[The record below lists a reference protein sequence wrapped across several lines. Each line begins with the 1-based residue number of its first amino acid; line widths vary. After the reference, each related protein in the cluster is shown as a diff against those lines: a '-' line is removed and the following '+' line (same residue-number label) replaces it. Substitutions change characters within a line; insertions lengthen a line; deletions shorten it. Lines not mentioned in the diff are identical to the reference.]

1 MSTPGLAAAVR
12 RFLPEARR
20 QRCTVH
26 LQRNVGARVPHRLRK
41 RVAREVSV
49 IFQTSGL
56 AEAKKLLGEFGAR
69 WKKELPEAVEVLERG
84 FGAATQFYAF
94 PEAHWPRLRTTNSLE
109 RLHGE
114 IKRRIKAAG
123 AFPDRGQRPQGS
135 SRPSHSGP
143 HTSGATGVTSTSHS
157 SRNRR
162 SPKQPSRRRG
172 ASSAFTHKS
181 GLDQCRMG
189 EGLPVCGQG

>member
-1 MSTPGLAAAVR
+1 M
-12 RFLPEARR
+12 
-20 QRCTVH
+20 
-26 LQRNVGARVPHRLRK
+26 
-41 RVAREVSV
+41 

-123 AFPDRGQRPQGS
+123 AFPDRASALRLITAVALRTTHVWGDRRLPRPLTPPETGG
-135 SRPSHSGP
+135 RPSSLAEGEELPPLLHTNRDLTGSIGRGSGV
-143 HTSGATGVTSTSHS
+143 G
-157 SRNRR
+157 R
-162 SPKQPSRRRG
+162 
-172 ASSAFTHKS
+172 
-181 GLDQCRMG
+181 
-189 EGLPVCGQG
+189 

>member
-1 MSTPGLAAAVR
+1 MSTQAWQLRSAASCPRHAVR
-12 RFLPEARR
+12 GVRSI
-20 QRCTVH
+20 CW
-26 LQRNVGARVPHRLRK
+26 RNLGARVPHRLRK

-49 IFQTSGL
+49 IFETSGL

-114 IKRRIKAAG
+114 IKRQDQGRRRLPG
-123 AFPDRGQRPQGS
+123 PGQRPQAHHGRRTQDHTRLGRPALPRPLTPPETGG
-135 SRPSHSGP
+135 RPSSLVEGD
-143 HTSGATGVTSTSHS
+143 
-157 SRNRR
+157 
-162 SPKQPSRRRG
+162 G

-181 GLDQCRMG
+181 GLDRSEQWRT
-189 EGLPVCGQG
+189 

>member
-1 MSTPGLAAAVR
+1 M
-12 RFLPEARR
+12 
-20 QRCTVH
+20 
-26 LQRNVGARVPHRLRK
+26 
-41 RVAREVSV
+41 

-69 WKKELPEAVEVLERG
+69 WNKELPEAVEVLERG

-114 IKRRIKAAG
+114 IKRRIT
-123 AFPDRGQRPQGS
+123 RPPAPSRTGPAPSGS

-181 GLDQCRMG
+181 GLDPQTISFFSR
-189 EGLPVCGQG
+189 L